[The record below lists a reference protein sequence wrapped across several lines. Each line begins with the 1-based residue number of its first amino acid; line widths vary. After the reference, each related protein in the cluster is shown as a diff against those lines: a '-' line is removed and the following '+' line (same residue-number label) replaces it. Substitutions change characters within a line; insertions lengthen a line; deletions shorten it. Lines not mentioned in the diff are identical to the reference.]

1 MHPSLNLL
9 QTARLAFCGLFAL
22 AAAGSATAQTGVGL
36 VLSSA
41 ATHTFP
47 ETTVGTTTTFTVTL
61 TNSVAAAQTAYFG
74 GLAAPFSLTSSAPIA
89 IPGSG
94 TTTLTLQFSP
104 TATGTFTDTLTVV
117 GNIFGSASLILTG
130 TGIEVDLDYAS
141 TALAFPAT
149 ALGATSTTTVAVHN
163 VGDGT
168 ALLSAPVFSHPAFSL
183 VTESST
189 LSIAEGESGTLTF
202 SFAPT
207 AAGNY
212 SETVTIASND
222 PNEPSVTLTLSA
234 TAVSEV
240 SGEVCN
246 TTWTLANSPYT
257 LVGNVTVPAGC
268 TLTIE
273 PGVVVNGDENI
284 IVFGNLLCNGSTGND
299 VIMDGPTII
308 GKPGATL
315 DLEHLVNLSIGSIA
329 LPGFETQ
336 LPDVYHEDFESYTT
350 GNHPFTCF
358 NRDCCG
364 TYHIGS
370 NGNGSGC
377 ETTQI
382 TTDATNAHSGSKS
395 FQWFS
400 NTYYADLF
408 LTHPIVAPATGWY
421 YLSFGYKTTQQEYE
435 HRMLAYYSKNGQAPC
450 TSCYGDSWVNFYESA
465 WEDNS
470 SLEDRI
476 VGTYIYLNAGER
488 INLRIEHGMRNDG
501 WGCANE
507 QRSWIDDIRLTL
519 VSGSEADYVLYTN
532 NFDTNLGSNENTI
545 LNSLGWSGYNSNQFA
560 NSNTFL
566 DHPGNHLRFRV
577 YYNEDW
583 IRTQEFIAPVSGYY
597 TIRYNEHIAGRGQY
611 SVPAMNARIG
621 SGEWFNIYERTVR
634 TCSSYLEWYNGWRWR
649 THTIGYVEAGQTFQI
664 EFNPNISSPDL
675 DWYIDDVSIQRLPW
689 GTMPLSVSE
698 SVTWRGVHLDVPG
711 IYAGTTASE
720 LQNLT
725 ATFLVIEAPTGSQS
739 IVNGTFEHC
748 SISAGSISLE
758 NVQVSEG
765 ATFDANGGEAEVE
778 QSVFEGGVTVR
789 DGDYRFENTRI
800 QDAPYAGLKAE
811 QSAIVE
817 LDYCTV
823 AGNEGA
829 GLDLGTGFHEVT
841 NSIIYGNNPNG
852 NYAQVIGAN
861 TNNAVLYASHSLISG
876 YGSFGT
882 PDNDATNA
890 PNFFWGDGMLGSNPL
905 FADAEL
911 HLQPWSPAVDA
922 AMPWH
927 TDAHMPFGLGGLRA
941 DMGAYGGPGNAGWG
955 GQAAPSGAAVLAA
968 VLDSPQDQGGHV
980 GLTFGASAFDE
991 AWVPENVTHYAV
1003 WRHFD
1008 PSGTAIADVE
1018 DGNWELLGSMPS
1030 LGLNGYAFS
1039 AATLG
1044 NTNAYGEFESCYF
1057 VAAHTADPGTYW
1069 VSNVVC
1075 GESVDNL
1082 APEDPVVNGLVLP
1095 SGGVEVQWEAPTD
1108 EDYAYTLISSDQGF
1122 SATVG
1127 SDTLVVDVAAL
1138 GGGVYTVR
1146 HVDVNGNES
1155 APGVWVAG
1163 ASSGVD
1169 IIPLRAGW
1177 NLISTDRV
1185 PETATPAAFF
1195 GGLEPGNLQY
1205 VTGFNGGVQYFNPS
1219 GLSFLNTLS
1228 AVAPGYGYWVRVAA
1242 ADTLY
1247 VAGSALPA
1255 GYLPTLDAGW
1265 NLVGYTAAAPQAPAD
1280 FFSDFV
1286 ADGTLE
1292 YVTGF
1297 DAGATFFDPDG
1308 LPFLNTLSQLRNGFG
1323 YWVRLT
1329 SGTNGLA
1336 TDGSPAYD
1344 LVNGRSALGAF
1355 AGDRVEVVT
1364 AEGEV
1369 VAHLPIL
1376 QGGYL
1381 MTAAVFGD
1389 DPATDR
1395 VEGVAPG
1402 TVLGFRFQGR
1412 VAAETVIAGGEM
1424 GLREVELT
1432 FPDGAE
1438 GPLGAGVYPNPT
1450 DGPVRFR
1457 ADLGAGVV
1465 SWTVADLAGRTVADG
1480 VSGAHAGGAW
1490 ESGFDASGLAPGL
1503 YTWTVRVDGVPAAT
1517 LPWLRAE

>member
-1 MHPSLNLL
+1 MY
-9 QTARLAFCGLFAL
+9 T
-22 AAAGSATAQTGVGL
+22 
-36 VLSSA
+36 
-41 ATHTFP
+41 
-47 ETTVGTTTTFTVTL
+47 
-61 TNSVAAAQTAYFG
+61 
-74 GLAAPFSLTSSAPIA
+74 
-89 IPGSG
+89 
-94 TTTLTLQFSP
+94 
-104 TATGTFTDTLTVV
+104 
-117 GNIFGSASLILTG
+117 SASS
-130 TGIEVDLDYAS
+130 EV
-141 TALAFPAT
+141 
-149 ALGATSTTTVAVHN
+149 
-163 VGDGT
+163 
-168 ALLSAPVFSHPAFSL
+168 
-183 VTESST
+183 E
-189 LSIAEGESGTLTF
+189 
-202 SFAPT
+202 
-207 AAGNY
+207 Y
-212 SETVTIASND
+212 STIAQ
-222 PNEPSVTLTLSA
+222 
-234 TAVSEV
+234 
-240 SGEVCN
+240 
-246 TTWTLANSPYT
+246 
-257 LVGNVTVPAGC
+257 
-268 TLTIE
+268 
-273 PGVVVNGDENI
+273 NG
-284 IVFGNLLCNGSTGND
+284 
-299 VIMDGPTII
+299 
-308 GKPGATL
+308 
-315 DLEHLVNLSIGSIA
+315 
-329 LPGFETQ
+329 
-336 LPDVYHEDFESYTT
+336 
-350 GNHPFTCF
+350 
-358 NRDCCG
+358 
-364 TYHIGS
+364 
-370 NGNGSGC
+370 GNG
-377 ETTQI
+377 
-382 TTDATNAHSGSKS
+382 
-395 FQWFS
+395 W
-400 NTYYADLF
+400 YAQ
-408 LTHPIVAPATGWY
+408 G
-421 YLSFGYKTTQQEYE
+421 G
-435 HRMLAYYSKNGQAPC
+435 
-450 TSCYGDSWVNFYESA
+450 
-465 WEDNS
+465 
-470 SLEDRI
+470 
-476 VGTYIYLNAGER
+476 
-488 INLRIEHGMRNDG
+488 
-501 WGCANE
+501 
-507 QRSWIDDIRLTL
+507 
-519 VSGSEADYVLYTN
+519 
-532 NFDTNLGSNENTI
+532 
-545 LNSLGWSGYNSNQFA
+545 LNSLHNSIVWAPLNQSALVANGVITGSHNLIPSNQA
-560 NSNTFL
+560 GPWYS
-566 DHPGNHLRFRV
+566 GMV
-577 YYNEDW
+577 Y
-583 IRTQEFIAPVSGYY
+583 AP
-597 TIRYNEHIAGRGQY
+597 
-611 SVPAMNARIG
+611 PM
-621 SGEWFNIYERTVR
+621 
-634 TCSSYLEWYNGWRWR
+634 
-649 THTIGYVEAGQTFQI
+649 
-664 EFNPNISSPDL
+664 
-675 DWYIDDVSIQRLPW
+675 
-689 GTMPLSVSE
+689 
-698 SVTWRGVHLDVPG
+698 
-711 IYAGTTASE
+711 
-720 LQNLT
+720 
-725 ATFLVIEAPTGSQS
+725 
-739 IVNGTFEHC
+739 
-748 SISAGSISLE
+748 
-758 NVQVSEG
+758 
-765 ATFDANGGEAEVE
+765 
-778 QSVFEGGVTVR
+778 
-789 DGDYRFENTRI
+789 
-800 QDAPYAGLKAE
+800 
-811 QSAIVE
+811 
-817 LDYCTV
+817 
-823 AGNEGA
+823 
-829 GLDLGTGFHEVT
+829 
-841 NSIIYGNNPNG
+841 
-852 NYAQVIGAN
+852 
-861 TNNAVLYASHSLISG
+861 
-876 YGSFGT
+876 
-882 PDNDATNA
+882 
-890 PNFFWGDGMLGSNPL
+890 

-927 TDAHMPFGLGGLRA
+927 TDAHMPYGLGGLRA

-1082 APEDPVVNGLVLP
+1082 APEEPVVNGLVLP

-1138 GGGVYTVR
+1138 GGAVYTVR

-1205 VTGFNGGVQYFNPS
+1205 VTGFNDGVQYFNPS

-1280 FFSDFV
+1280 FFADFV

-1297 DAGATFFDPDG
+1297 DAGATFYDPDG

-1465 SWTVADLAGRTVADG
+1465 SWTVADLAGRTVANG
-1480 VSGAHAGGAW
+1480 VSGVHAGGVW

>member
-1 MHPSLNLL
+1 
-9 QTARLAFCGLFAL
+9 
-22 AAAGSATAQTGVGL
+22 
-36 VLSSA
+36 
-41 ATHTFP
+41 
-47 ETTVGTTTTFTVTL
+47 
-61 TNSVAAAQTAYFG
+61 
-74 GLAAPFSLTSSAPIA
+74 
-89 IPGSG
+89 
-94 TTTLTLQFSP
+94 
-104 TATGTFTDTLTVV
+104 
-117 GNIFGSASLILTG
+117 
-130 TGIEVDLDYAS
+130 
-141 TALAFPAT
+141 
-149 ALGATSTTTVAVHN
+149 
-163 VGDGT
+163 
-168 ALLSAPVFSHPAFSL
+168 
-183 VTESST
+183 
-189 LSIAEGESGTLTF
+189 
-202 SFAPT
+202 
-207 AAGNY
+207 
-212 SETVTIASND
+212 
-222 PNEPSVTLTLSA
+222 
-234 TAVSEV
+234 
-240 SGEVCN
+240 
-246 TTWTLANSPYT
+246 
-257 LVGNVTVPAGC
+257 
-268 TLTIE
+268 
-273 PGVVVNGDENI
+273 
-284 IVFGNLLCNGSTGND
+284 
-299 VIMDGPTII
+299 
-308 GKPGATL
+308 
-315 DLEHLVNLSIGSIA
+315 
-329 LPGFETQ
+329 
-336 LPDVYHEDFESYTT
+336 
-350 GNHPFTCF
+350 
-358 NRDCCG
+358 
-364 TYHIGS
+364 
-370 NGNGSGC
+370 
-377 ETTQI
+377 
-382 TTDATNAHSGSKS
+382 
-395 FQWFS
+395 
-400 NTYYADLF
+400 
-408 LTHPIVAPATGWY
+408 
-421 YLSFGYKTTQQEYE
+421 
-435 HRMLAYYSKNGQAPC
+435 
-450 TSCYGDSWVNFYESA
+450 
-465 WEDNS
+465 
-470 SLEDRI
+470 
-476 VGTYIYLNAGER
+476 
-488 INLRIEHGMRNDG
+488 
-501 WGCANE
+501 
-507 QRSWIDDIRLTL
+507 
-519 VSGSEADYVLYTN
+519 
-532 NFDTNLGSNENTI
+532 
-545 LNSLGWSGYNSNQFA
+545 
-560 NSNTFL
+560 
-566 DHPGNHLRFRV
+566 
-577 YYNEDW
+577 
-583 IRTQEFIAPVSGYY
+583 
-597 TIRYNEHIAGRGQY
+597 
-611 SVPAMNARIG
+611 
-621 SGEWFNIYERTVR
+621 
-634 TCSSYLEWYNGWRWR
+634 
-649 THTIGYVEAGQTFQI
+649 VEAGQTFQL
-664 EFNPNISSPDL
+664 EFNPNIGSPDL
-675 DWYIDDVSIQRLPW
+675 DWQIDELSILRLPW
-689 GTMPLSVSE
+689 GQGKGPDIVITDSAFWSGSNLDLSGLVANSPTSE
-698 SVTWRGVHLDVPG
+698 FGNSN
-711 IYAGTTASE
+711 IE
-720 LQNLT
+720 
-725 ATFLVIEAPTGSQS
+725 TFKVISQS
-739 IVNGTFEHC
+739 GHQAAEKCTFERC
-748 SISAGSISLE
+748 DISAGSISLE

-765 ATFDANGGEAEVE
+765 ATFDANGGEVEVE
-778 QSVFEGGVTVR
+778 QSVFEGGVIVR

-800 QDAPYAGLKAE
+800 QDAPGAGLKAE

-823 AGNEGA
+823 AGNAGA

-882 PDNDATNA
+882 PDDDATNA

-927 TDAHMPFGLGGLRA
+927 TDAHMPYGLGGLRA

-1082 APEDPVVNGLVLP
+1082 APEEPVVNGLVLP

-1205 VTGFNGGVQYFNPS
+1205 VTGFNDGVQYFNPS

-1280 FFSDFV
+1280 FFADFV

-1297 DAGATFFDPDG
+1297 DAGATFYDPDG
-1308 LPFLNTLSQLRNGFG
+1308 LTFLNTLSQLRNGFG

-1336 TDGSPAYD
+1336 TDGSPAFD
-1344 LVNGRSALGAF
+1344 LVNGRSGLGAF

-1480 VSGAHAGGAW
+1480 VSGAHAGGVW

>member
-1 MHPSLNLL
+1 M
-9 QTARLAFCGLFAL
+9 
-22 AAAGSATAQTGVGL
+22 
-36 VLSSA
+36 
-41 ATHTFP
+41 
-47 ETTVGTTTTFTVTL
+47 
-61 TNSVAAAQTAYFG
+61 
-74 GLAAPFSLTSSAPIA
+74 
-89 IPGSG
+89 
-94 TTTLTLQFSP
+94 
-104 TATGTFTDTLTVV
+104 
-117 GNIFGSASLILTG
+117 LTG
-130 TGIEVDLDYAS
+130 GNFS
-141 TALAFPAT
+141 TLNNSI
-149 ALGATSTTTVAVHN
+149 LWGNNNINYIQIHQVGGVTSTSYSTVQGKSGYGILGGQFYW
-163 VGDGT
+163 GDG
-168 ALLSAPVFSHPAFSL
+168 
-183 VTESST
+183 
-189 LSIAEGESGTLTF
+189 
-202 SFAPT
+202 
-207 AAGNY
+207 
-212 SETVTIASND
+212 
-222 PNEPSVTLTLSA
+222 
-234 TAVSEV
+234 
-240 SGEVCN
+240 
-246 TTWTLANSPYT
+246 
-257 LVGNVTVPAGC
+257 
-268 TLTIE
+268 
-273 PGVVVNGDENI
+273 
-284 IVFGNLLCNGSTGND
+284 
-299 VIMDGPTII
+299 
-308 GKPGATL
+308 
-315 DLEHLVNLSIGSIA
+315 
-329 LPGFETQ
+329 
-336 LPDVYHEDFESYTT
+336 
-350 GNHPFTCF
+350 
-358 NRDCCG
+358 
-364 TYHIGS
+364 
-370 NGNGSGC
+370 
-377 ETTQI
+377 
-382 TTDATNAHSGSKS
+382 
-395 FQWFS
+395 
-400 NTYYADLF
+400 
-408 LTHPIVAPATGWY
+408 
-421 YLSFGYKTTQQEYE
+421 
-435 HRMLAYYSKNGQAPC
+435 
-450 TSCYGDSWVNFYESA
+450 
-465 WEDNS
+465 
-470 SLEDRI
+470 
-476 VGTYIYLNAGER
+476 
-488 INLRIEHGMRNDG
+488 
-501 WGCANE
+501 
-507 QRSWIDDIRLTL
+507 
-519 VSGSEADYVLYTN
+519 
-532 NFDTNLGSNENTI
+532 
-545 LNSLGWSGYNSNQFA
+545 
-560 NSNTFL
+560 
-566 DHPGNHLRFRV
+566 
-577 YYNEDW
+577 
-583 IRTQEFIAPVSGYY
+583 
-597 TIRYNEHIAGRGQY
+597 
-611 SVPAMNARIG
+611 
-621 SGEWFNIYERTVR
+621 
-634 TCSSYLEWYNGWRWR
+634 
-649 THTIGYVEAGQTFQI
+649 
-664 EFNPNISSPDL
+664 
-675 DWYIDDVSIQRLPW
+675 
-689 GTMPLSVSE
+689 
-698 SVTWRGVHLDVPG
+698 
-711 IYAGTTASE
+711 
-720 LQNLT
+720 
-725 ATFLVIEAPTGSQS
+725 VIEA
-739 IVNGTFEHC
+739 
-748 SISAGSISLE
+748 
-758 NVQVSEG
+758 
-765 ATFDANGGEAEVE
+765 D
-778 QSVFEGGVTVR
+778 
-789 DGDYRFENTRI
+789 
-800 QDAPYAGLKAE
+800 
-811 QSAIVE
+811 
-817 LDYCTV
+817 
-823 AGNEGA
+823 
-829 GLDLGTGFHEVT
+829 
-841 NSIIYGNNPNG
+841 
-852 NYAQVIGAN
+852 
-861 TNNAVLYASHSLISG
+861 
-876 YGSFGT
+876 
-882 PDNDATNA
+882 
-890 PNFFWGDGMLGSNPL
+890 PL
-905 FADAEL
+905 FADEDL
-911 HLQPWSPAVDA
+911 HLHTYSPCVDGGQPWT
-922 AMPWH
+922 
-927 TDAHMPFGLGGLRA
+927 TDAFMPFGLGGVRA
-941 DMGAYGGPGNAGWG
+941 DMGMYGGLDNAYWG
-955 GQAAPSGAAVLAA
+955 GQALPDGAALLTAI
-968 VLDSPQDQGGHV
+968 LDSPQDQGNQV
-980 GLTFGASAFDE
+980 GLIWDASYFDNS
-991 AWVPENVTHYAV
+991 ALVNNVTHYSI

-1008 PSGTAIADVE
+1008 ATGEPIVSTD
-1018 DGNWELLGSMPS
+1018 DGNWEQVGEMTS
-1030 LGLNGYAFS
+1030 LSLNGYAFS

-1082 APEDPVVNGLVLP
+1082 APEEPVVNGLVLP
-1095 SGGVEVQWEAPTD
+1095 SGGVEVQWEAPAD

-1205 VTGFNGGVQYFNPS
+1205 VTGFNDGVQYFNPS

-1297 DAGATFFDPDG
+1297 DAGATFYDPDG

>member
-1 MHPSLNLL
+1 M
-9 QTARLAFCGLFAL
+9 
-22 AAAGSATAQTGVGL
+22 V
-36 VLSSA
+36 
-41 ATHTFP
+41 
-47 ETTVGTTTTFTVTL
+47 
-61 TNSVAAAQTAYFG
+61 Y
-74 GLAAPFSLTSSAPIA
+74 APP
-89 IPGSG
+89 
-94 TTTLTLQFSP
+94 
-104 TATGTFTDTLTVV
+104 
-117 GNIFGSASLILTG
+117 
-130 TGIEVDLDYAS
+130 
-141 TALAFPAT
+141 
-149 ALGATSTTTVAVHN
+149 
-163 VGDGT
+163 
-168 ALLSAPVFSHPAFSL
+168 
-183 VTESST
+183 
-189 LSIAEGESGTLTF
+189 
-202 SFAPT
+202 
-207 AAGNY
+207 
-212 SETVTIASND
+212 
-222 PNEPSVTLTLSA
+222 
-234 TAVSEV
+234 
-240 SGEVCN
+240 
-246 TTWTLANSPYT
+246 
-257 LVGNVTVPAGC
+257 
-268 TLTIE
+268 
-273 PGVVVNGDENI
+273 
-284 IVFGNLLCNGSTGND
+284 
-299 VIMDGPTII
+299 M
-308 GKPGATL
+308 
-315 DLEHLVNLSIGSIA
+315 
-329 LPGFETQ
+329 
-336 LPDVYHEDFESYTT
+336 
-350 GNHPFTCF
+350 
-358 NRDCCG
+358 
-364 TYHIGS
+364 
-370 NGNGSGC
+370 
-377 ETTQI
+377 
-382 TTDATNAHSGSKS
+382 
-395 FQWFS
+395 
-400 NTYYADLF
+400 
-408 LTHPIVAPATGWY
+408 
-421 YLSFGYKTTQQEYE
+421 
-435 HRMLAYYSKNGQAPC
+435 
-450 TSCYGDSWVNFYESA
+450 
-465 WEDNS
+465 
-470 SLEDRI
+470 
-476 VGTYIYLNAGER
+476 
-488 INLRIEHGMRNDG
+488 
-501 WGCANE
+501 
-507 QRSWIDDIRLTL
+507 
-519 VSGSEADYVLYTN
+519 
-532 NFDTNLGSNENTI
+532 
-545 LNSLGWSGYNSNQFA
+545 
-560 NSNTFL
+560 
-566 DHPGNHLRFRV
+566 
-577 YYNEDW
+577 
-583 IRTQEFIAPVSGYY
+583 
-597 TIRYNEHIAGRGQY
+597 
-611 SVPAMNARIG
+611 
-621 SGEWFNIYERTVR
+621 
-634 TCSSYLEWYNGWRWR
+634 
-649 THTIGYVEAGQTFQI
+649 
-664 EFNPNISSPDL
+664 
-675 DWYIDDVSIQRLPW
+675 
-689 GTMPLSVSE
+689 
-698 SVTWRGVHLDVPG
+698 
-711 IYAGTTASE
+711 
-720 LQNLT
+720 
-725 ATFLVIEAPTGSQS
+725 
-739 IVNGTFEHC
+739 
-748 SISAGSISLE
+748 
-758 NVQVSEG
+758 
-765 ATFDANGGEAEVE
+765 
-778 QSVFEGGVTVR
+778 
-789 DGDYRFENTRI
+789 
-800 QDAPYAGLKAE
+800 
-811 QSAIVE
+811 
-817 LDYCTV
+817 
-823 AGNEGA
+823 
-829 GLDLGTGFHEVT
+829 
-841 NSIIYGNNPNG
+841 
-852 NYAQVIGAN
+852 
-861 TNNAVLYASHSLISG
+861 
-876 YGSFGT
+876 
-882 PDNDATNA
+882 
-890 PNFFWGDGMLGSNPL
+890 

-927 TDAHMPFGLGGLRA
+927 TDAHMPYGLGGLRA

-1082 APEDPVVNGLVLP
+1082 APEEPVVNGLVLP

-1169 IIPLRAGW
+1169 IIPLKAGW

-1205 VTGFNGGVQYFNPS
+1205 VTGFNDGVQYFNPS

-1228 AVAPGYGYWVRVAA
+1228 TVAPGYGYWVRVAA
-1242 ADTLY
+1242 PDTLY

-1297 DAGATFFDPDG
+1297 DAGATFYDPDG
-1308 LPFLNTLSQLRNGFG
+1308 LTFLNTLSQLRNGFG